1 MNNISKLGLIMCFL
15 SFLIMI
21 LMFLLHKKIP
31 NLVTYLFIVGLVLN
45 FVGVFRQIG
54 KNKQL

>member
-21 LMFLLHKKIP
+21 LMFLLHQKIP
-31 NLVTYLFIVGLVLN
+31 NLVMYLFIGGLVLN
-45 FVGVFRQIG
+45 FVGVFSQIG